1 MPLKELNLYDPLT
14 VSCKC
19 LMEGGGR
26 EIEHE
31 EPNSGPLFTTLWEA
45 GKQPSVECPREEC
58 KATSV
63 KMRHPGRR
71 Y

>member
-1 MPLKELNLYDPLT
+1 
-14 VSCKC
+14 
-19 LMEGGGR
+19 MEGGGR

-31 EPNSGPLFTTLWEA
+31 EPNSGPLFTILWEA

-63 KMRHPGRR
+63 KMRHPGRTVLGDEGCAEGR
-71 Y
+71 WEDI